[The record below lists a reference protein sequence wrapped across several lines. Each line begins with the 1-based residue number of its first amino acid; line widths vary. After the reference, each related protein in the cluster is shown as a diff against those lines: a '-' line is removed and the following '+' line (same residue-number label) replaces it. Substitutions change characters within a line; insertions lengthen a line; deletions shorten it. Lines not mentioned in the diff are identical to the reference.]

1 MRSLL
6 LLLPLVVACGRAAP
20 AASPASAP
28 APPAAQKAAPAPVAE
43 APKAGPTEAERAA
56 RAFFEEEAM
65 RKQLADAPKAKTPPP
80 PPPPARNEA
89 KGKLKTKPAKSSLT
103 VTIESGTPAV
113 GDKVELLRRVDPS
126 LPLIGGSWLVIAD
139 TEVTAVAGSTV
150 TLRILA
156 EKAQM
161 KVNGKKLD
169 HFTPGVPIRLG
180 WTSPAAPPTDG

>member
-1 MRSLL
+1 MRALL
-6 LLLPLVVACGRAAP
+6 LLLPLIVACGHAAP
-20 AASPASAP
+20 AASPTP
-28 APPAAQKAAPAPVAE
+28 APPPPPTAKVAPAPVAE
-43 APKAGPTEAERAA
+43 APKPGLTDAEKAA
-56 RAFFEEEAM
+56 RAYFEEQAM
-65 RKQLADAPKAKTPPP
+65 RKQLEETPRAKTPPP
-80 PPPPARNEA
+80 PPPPTRNEA

-103 VTIESGTPAV
+103 VTIDSGTPAV

-139 TEVTAVAGSTV
+139 TEVAAVTGSTV

-169 HFTPGVPIRLG
+169 HFTPGVPIRLN
-180 WTSPAAPPTDG
+180 WTSPAASPTDG